1 LAAVANRSEEL
12 KQMAR
17 IPTPAL
23 PGQEVGSV
31 RGRVV
36 AQPFQNLQTSADM
49 FGAAQGRALQ
59 QASKA
64 MDAFADGL
72 LKSAEQDDTTALLET
87 QAASSEFETDLMNNA
102 ETGVLSRKL
111 KGAQGAS
118 KDAMSA
124 FDNWAASQPAATT
137 TAGRAAQMQFFNK
150 MKASILK
157 RAAAHERVEVNKYKA
172 SQLTTIIGNSQTR
185 MADLYNDDATLS
197 NERKSIEASAGNYA
211 DYSQLDAEGRATYIR
226 EQLSKGSKSAISAA
240 VSKQDYVRA
249 KTLLDR
255 YSDEMMPQDREAAAK
270 LVQGATIKGEG
281 QRAADGIMAK
291 PGLTDE
297 QRLAEARKLSDPAIR
312 DEAVSRVR
320 ARIDE
325 AEVFKKRAIADRFDN
340 ASERAAKGESISEAD
355 LDGLD
360 YYQRK
365 HIRDA
370 EDNARKTA
378 ADPDY
383 NRPGDGGVS
392 MDDYRTKSA
401 DPTYLTGIGLD
412 DLKAKYELNV
422 TKAEWNMIASEWRSA
437 NLAAAT
443 LKASDERKINEEQR
457 KVSMASSDLALLK
470 TTFRATT
477 SKNPDKEHKGFL
489 AWQLEFN
496 RQAMAANATTPAQR
510 SEIINRMAASKVVYD
525 NDWWDSTAQAFQ
537 LTEKQIK
544 NLAED
549 ADVPD
554 SQVDLFKQTYPT
566 MSSSLNAQKVPI
578 TRASLLAEW
587 KRLKTSADAIAPQQR
602 ASFLANYQTMTSVLV
617 RQGIPLTSDNYV
629 KLFRNNSR

>member
-1 LAAVANRSEEL
+1 
-12 KQMAR
+12 MAR

-23 PGQEVGSV
+23 SGQEVGSV
-31 RGRVV
+31 RGRAV

-59 QASKA
+59 QASKG

-87 QAASSEFETDLMNNA
+87 QAASSAFETDLMNNT

-124 FDNWAASQPAATT
+124 FDSWAASQPAATT

-150 MKASILK
+150 MKASILQ
-157 RAAAHERVEVNKYKA
+157 RSSAHERVEVNKYKA

-211 DYSQLDAEGRATYIR
+211 DYSQLDTEGRETYIR
-226 EQLSKGSKSAISAA
+226 GQLSKGSRSAISAA

-255 YSDEMMPQDREAAAK
+255 YSDEMMPEDREAAAK

-281 QRAADGIMAK
+281 QRSADGIMAK
-291 PGLTDE
+291 PGLSDE

-325 AEVFKKRAIADRFDN
+325 AEVFKKRAIVDRFDN
-340 ASERAAKGESISEAD
+340 VSERAAKGEPISEAD
-355 LDGLD
+355 LEGMD

-365 HIRDA
+365 HIQAA
-370 EDNARKTA
+370 EDNARKLA

-392 MDDYRTKSA
+392 MDAYREKSA
-401 DPTYLTGIGLD
+401 DPRYLVGIGLRE
-412 DLKAKYELNV
+412 LKAEYELNV
-422 TKAEWNMIASEWRSA
+422 SKAEWDMIASEWRSA
-437 NLAAAT
+437 NLASAT
-443 LKASDERKINEEQR
+443 LKASDDRKLTEEQR

-477 SKNPDKEHKGFL
+477 SNNPDKDHEGFL
-489 AWQLEFN
+489 AWQAEFN
-496 RQAMAANATTPAQR
+496 RQVLASNATTPAQR
-510 SEIINRMAASKVVYD
+510 AEIINRMAASKVVYD
-525 NDWWDSTAQAFQ
+525 NDWWDSSAQAFQ
-537 LTEKQIK
+537 LDEKQIK

-549 ADVPD
+549 ADVP
-554 SQVDLFKQTYPT
+554 SAQRAIFKEAYPI
-566 MSSSLNAQKVPI
+566 MSASLNVQKTPI
-578 TRASLLAEW
+578 TRASIMAEW
-587 KRLKTSADAIAPQQR
+587 KRISTAASSVEPQQR

-629 KLFRNNSR
+629 KLFRNNAR

>member
-1 LAAVANRSEEL
+1 
-12 KQMAR
+12 MAR

-23 PGQEVGSV
+23 PGQAVGSV
-31 RGRVV
+31 QSRVV
-36 AQPFQNLQTSADM
+36 AQPFQRFQTSADM
-49 FGAAQGRALQ
+49 FGAAQGRSLQ
-59 QASKA
+59 QAAKA
-64 MDAFADGL
+64 MDGFADYL
-72 LKSAEQDDTTALLET
+72 LKSAKDDDTIKLLET
-87 QAASSEFETDLMNNA
+87 QESSTSFETDLMNNP
-102 ETGVLSRKL
+102 ETGVLSKKL
-111 KGAQGAS
+111 KGAGGAS
-118 KDAMSA
+118 AEAMA
-124 FDNWAASQPAATT
+124 RFNTWAASQPEPSTQS
-137 TAGRAAQMQFFNK
+137 GKIAQQEFLHK
-150 MKASILK
+150 VKASILS
-157 RAAAHERVEVNKYKA
+157 RASTHERTEIGKYKA
-172 SQLTTIIGNSQTR
+172 SQITAIIGNSQTR
-185 MADLYNDDATLS
+185 MADLYNDDTTLA
-197 NERKSIEASAGNYA
+197 NERKAIEAQSGNYA
-211 DYSQLDAEGRATYIR
+211 DYTQIDGEAREAYIR
-226 EQLSKGSKSAISAA
+226 SELSKGSRSAISAA

-255 YSDEMMPQDREAAAK
+255 YSDEMTPEDREAAAK

-281 QRAADGIMAK
+281 QQAADGIMAK
-291 PGLTDE
+291 PGLSDE

-370 EDNARKTA
+370 EDNARTLA

-401 DPTYLTGIGLD
+401 DPKYLTNISLQ
-412 DLKAKYELNV
+412 DLKVKYELNV

-437 NLAAAT
+437 NLETAK
-443 LKASDERKINEEQR
+443 LKASDDRKLSEEQR
-457 KVSMASSDLALLK
+457 KMSMATSDVALLK
-470 TTFRATT
+470 TTFQATT
-477 SKNPDKEHKGFL
+477 GNNPTKDHAGFL

-496 RQAMAANATTPAQR
+496 RQAMASNATTPAQR
-510 SEIINRMAASKVVYD
+510 AEIINRMAASKVVYD

-537 LTEKQIK
+537 ITENQIK

-549 ADVPD
+549 ADVPA

-566 MSSSLNAQKVPI
+566 MSASLNAQKVPI

-587 KRLKTSADAIAPQQR
+587 KRLKTSADAIPPQQR
-602 ASFLANYQTMTSVLV
+602 ASFLANYQTMTMVLV
-617 RQGIPLTSDNYV
+617 REGIALTSENYV
-629 KLFRNNSR
+629 RLFNNNSAR

>member
-1 LAAVANRSEEL
+1 
-12 KQMAR
+12 MAR

-31 RGRVV
+31 RGRAV

-64 MDAFADGL
+64 MDAVADGL

-87 QAASSEFETDLMNNA
+87 QAASSQFETDLMDNA

-124 FDNWAASQPAATT
+124 FDAWAASQTTATT
-137 TAGRAAQMQFFNK
+137 TAGRAAQMQFFNR
-150 MKASILK
+150 MKASILQ
-157 RAAAHERVEVNKYKA
+157 RASAHERVEVNKYKA

-185 MADLYNDDATLS
+185 MADLYNDDTTLS

-211 DYSQLDAEGRATYIR
+211 DYSQLDTEGRATYIR
-226 EQLSKGSKSAISAA
+226 EQLSKGSKGAISAA

-255 YSDEMMPQDREAAAK
+255 YSDEMMPEDREAAAK

-281 QRAADGIMAK
+281 QRAADAIMAK
-291 PGLTDE
+291 PGLTGE
-297 QRLAEARKLSDPAIR
+297 QRLAEARKLSDFAQSPGLAAAIR

-325 AEVFKKRAIADRFDN
+325 AEVFKKRAIADRFNN

-355 LDGLD
+355 LDGLN

-370 EDNARKTA
+370 EDNARKMA

-401 DPTYLTGIGLD
+401 DPKYLTGIGLD

-422 TKAEWNMIASEWRSA
+422 AKAEWDMIASEWRSA
-437 NLAAAT
+437 NLEAAT
-443 LKASDERKINEEQR
+443 LKASDERRLSEEQR

-477 SKNPDKEHKGFL
+477 SNNPDKDHADFL
-489 AWQLEFN
+489 AWQTEFN
-496 RQAMAANATTPAQR
+496 RQVLASNATTPAQR

-525 NDWWDSTAQAFQ
+525 NDWWDSSAQAFQ
-537 LTEKQIK
+537 LDEKQIK

-549 ADVPD
+549 ADVP
-554 SQVDLFKQTYPT
+554 SAQRAIFKEAYPI
-566 MSSSLNAQKVPI
+566 MSASLNVQKIPI
-578 TRASLLAEW
+578 TRASIMAEW
-587 KRLKTSADAIAPQQR
+587 KRISTAANSVEPQQR

-629 KLFRNNSR
+629 KLFRNNAR